1 MVSLS
6 VQLSEMHACMNGLK
20 LIAFLS
26 IADMTQVESPIV
38 ETVATA
44 SGKTCGTL
52 YCSLVVSTN
61 VDNFQPRNSESRF
74 QRSDSGFG
82 SDDMRDKLVDVR

>member
-6 VQLSEMHACMNGLK
+6 VQLSEMRVCMNGLK
-20 LIAFLS
+20 LVAFLS

-44 SGKTCGTL
+44 LGKTHVTL
-52 YCSLVVSTN
+52 YCSLVASTN
-61 VDNFQPRNSESRF
+61 VDI
-74 QRSDSGFG
+74 SDLGIVSPSFKGVTLALA
-82 SDDMRDKLVDVR
+82 MTI